1 MFLARPIFN
10 LISKIYILP
19 CRCYQVAIVGSGSEV
34 GQTTAL
40 LLRTNPHITKLILY
54 DYLEHIPGIVLDLSH
69 IPSNSTIK
77 GYTGKETLEEALQ
90 GSSLVIAAGDVS
102 QNTGWITKSTLSKN
116 ADFIKNIAMSVAK
129 ISPLP
134 FLGIVTEPLNTL
146 VPMAAEIMRNQGC
159 TDLAKLL
166 GITTIDTIKAQ
177 ALYAAENEFK
187 PSECFVPVIGGHS
200 KETMVPLISQANP
213 KSKLSEEK
221 NQELIAKLRNY
232 NISDIANGIY
242 APALS
247 IAFSV
252 SIFTENIL
260 EALNGH
266 ISHTNAFV
274 ENNDFG
280 TSFISGCIEV
290 DKNGVGE
297 MKKYTDLSEHEYVL
311 LQQSIEQLRKDVTVG
326 KDILELA

>member
-1 MFLARPIFN
+1 MLLARSIFN
-10 LISKIYILP
+10 LVSKMYIIP
-19 CRCYQVAIVGSGSEV
+19 CRYYQVAIVGSGSEI

-40 LLRTNPHITKLILY
+40 LLRTNPSITKLVLH
-54 DYLEHIPGIVLDLSH
+54 DYLDHMPGIVLDLSH
-69 IPSNSTIK
+69 IPSNSMIK

-90 GSSLVIAAGDVS
+90 GSSLVIAAGDDP
-102 QNTGWITKSTLSKN
+102 QNTGWITKSTLSQN
-116 ADFIKNIAMSVAK
+116 ADFIKNIAISVAK

-146 VPMAAEIMRNQGC
+146 VPMAAEVMRNQGC
-159 TDLAKLL
+159 TDLTKLL
-166 GITTIDTIKAQ
+166 GISTIDTLKAQ
-177 ALYAAENEFK
+177 ALYAAENEFN

-221 NQELIAKLRNY
+221 HRELIAKLRTY
-232 NISDIANGIY
+232 NISDIAKRTY
-242 APALS
+242 APTLS
-247 IAFSV
+247 VAFSV
-252 SIFTENIL
+252 SIFTQNIL

-266 ISHTNAFV
+266 TSHTNAFV

-280 TSFISGCIEV
+280 TSFISGLFDV

-297 MKKYTDLSEHEYVL
+297 MKKYTDLSKYEYVL
-311 LQQSIEQLRKDVTVG
+311 LQQSIEQLRKDVAIG